1 MLKFLPLVK
10 PRVGMTIEECQDHY
24 RHNHSLIATRESE
37 FNRFMPKYIHNYP
50 ITGGVGPHSE
60 LSTDWASLS
69 EDYFYSFQAFQR
81 AMAQPCYAVFREDE
95 VKFANF
101 DELLLVAAHE
111 APVWG
116 QRGADTAF
124 KVWRFADY
132 REGVSAEDGK
142 MFWEVDYA
150 MAAARDARLREVT
163 EAYVQNRPIDN
174 FSSTFPDSRGADVC
188 DEFWL
193 NNLDYVPAFL
203 EAERALRER
212 LGYDDYVDA
221 DSTIL
226 FVAEAKVLWAL
237 GEDPAAAFPRI
248 RRWDAEP
255 AVAS

>member
-1 MLKFLPLVK
+1 V
-10 PRVGMTIEECQDHY
+10 
-24 RHNHSLIATRESE
+24 TREAE

-50 ITGGVGPHSE
+50 ITDGVGPRGE
-60 LSTDWASLS
+60 LSTDYASLS
-69 EDYFYSFQAFQR
+69 EDYFYSLPAFHR
-81 AMAQPCYAVFREDE
+81 AMAQPCYEVFREDE

-101 DELLLVAAHE
+101 EELLLVAATE

-116 QRGADTAF
+116 QRGEDTAF

-132 REGVSAEDGK
+132 RDGVTPEDGR

-150 MAAARDARLREVT
+150 MAAARDPHMREVT
-163 EAYVQNRPIDN
+163 ASYVQNRPIDD
-174 FSSTFPDSRGADVC
+174 FSSSFPDSRSADLC

-193 NNLDYVPAFL
+193 NSLDYVPAFL
-203 EAERALRER
+203 DAERDLRGR
-212 LGYDDYVDA
+212 LGYDDVVDSESA
-221 DSTIL
+221 VM

-248 RRWDAEP
+248 RRWDAET